1 MNTDGESEAKAPLL
15 VPAATDGRRLSS
27 SGRRLRLSRRNSVNS
42 FRQDFVSRLP
52 DKLRPGLDLES
63 ASLIDFSKTTD
74 LTQGEKE
81 YYERQIATLKSFE
94 EADSLMTSDSID
106 EEDFEEQAQQE
117 RAMKISN
124 YANVILLAFK
134 IYATIETGSI
144 AIAAS
149 TLDSLLDLMAGG
161 ILWFTHLSMK
171 NINIYKYPIGKL
183 RVQPVGII
191 IFAAI
196 MATLGM

>member
-74 LTQGEKE
+74 LTQGSPLSLSLSLSLSL
-81 YYERQIATLKSFE
+81 YIYIYIYIYSF
-94 EADSLMTSDSID
+94 
-106 EEDFEEQAQQE
+106 
-117 RAMKISN
+117 
-124 YANVILLAFK
+124 
-134 IYATIETGSI
+134 
-144 AIAAS
+144 
-149 TLDSLLDLMAGG
+149 
-161 ILWFTHLSMK
+161 
-171 NINIYKYPIGKL
+171 
-183 RVQPVGII
+183 
-191 IFAAI
+191 
-196 MATLGM
+196 